1 MGEHLVVIDYN
12 IEILEINN
20 LLNLGQNL
28 YQKLSMAYVMV
39 VAIWKS

>member
-1 MGEHLVVIDYN
+1 VGEHLVVIDYN